1 MLLAVSPFCIGPIQ
15 RIQEFT
21 MSISRRTFSSNALAL
36 AFASALFHADGL
48 GMPRADVSS
57 ADAPHDAY
65 EFWNGFFDSVN
76 TSSADYHKGARAGTA
91 GLADPTAETQYLHYK
106 ADAKQL
112 RYATDIA
119 QDELLNHDGD
129 VSVAIQLSKFRPGSG
144 TDKSKN
150 QQLRIDATQTH
161 AYMNLLA
168 PLAWTAI
175 ASLKPSAA
183 GKISLDQLGF
193 KSDQAVSATSNILL
207 TKGTGKLAVNVSQP
221 PNDSQFVKILK
232 IMITGAKLIA
242 PMVVLPA
249 VSVPALSAFSEAFA
263 YWEDRTRFVMNGNLI
278 TAVATQQALSDPT
291 RDDSYIGLLNGDY
304 VMVAKKDTEQLGKE
318 MPNLDLVQGYLV
330 RKDAKQTDPLET
342 RADAALPGVPYT
354 TMKLAVKAIDPSCG
368 NSGSKPVEPSATTS
382 PAATPPKKKKP

>member
-1 MLLAVSPFCIGPIQ
+1 
-15 RIQEFT
+15 
-21 MSISRRTFSSNALAL
+21 MSISRRTFSGNALAL
-36 AFASALFHADGL
+36 AFASALFNADAL
-48 GMPRADVSS
+48 ALPRSDASS

-76 TSSADYHKGARAGTA
+76 TTSPDFQKGARAGTA
-91 GLADPTAETQYLHYK
+91 GLADPAAETQYLHYK

-112 RYATDIA
+112 RYATDIT

-129 VSVAIQLSKFRPGSG
+129 VAVSIQLSKFRPGSG
-144 TDKSKN
+144 SDKSKN

-175 ASLKPSAA
+175 ASLKPNVA

-193 KSDQAVSATSNILL
+193 KSDQAISATSNILL

-221 PNDSQFVKILK
+221 PNDAQFVKILK

-249 VSVPALSAFSEAFA
+249 VSVPALSAFSEAFG
-263 YWEDRTRFVMNGNLI
+263 YWEDRTRFVMNGNLT
-278 TAVATQQALSDPT
+278 TAVATQQALSDPA
-291 RDDSYIGLLNGDY
+291 RDASYIGLLSGDY

-318 MPNLDLVQGYLV
+318 LPNLDLTQGYLV
-330 RKDAKQTDPLET
+330 RKDAKTTDPLET
-342 RADAALPGVPYT
+342 RADAAVPGMTYT
-354 TMKLAVKAIDPSCG
+354 TMRLAVKPIDPSCN
-368 NSGSKPVEPSATTS
+368 NSASKAAAPDDSTSAAK
-382 PAATPPKKKKP
+382 PEKKKKP